1 MNRTSMDDPQQQQQ
15 DEGNGVGPHERM
27 RHQER
32 GRTFDPARLR
42 ELGGRL
48 GAQLEAQARKHPY
61 ATISAAAGLG
71 FVAGSLFGS
80 KLGQVALAAGVGYV
94 AKNVLEGDLA
104 VELLRQAI
112 EKLAPERT

>member
-15 DEGNGVGPHERM
+15 DEGNGVGHHERM
-27 RHQER
+27 RHRER
-32 GRTFDPARLR
+32 VRTFDPARLR

-48 GAQLEAQARKHPY
+48 GAQLEAHARKHPY

-80 KLGQVALAAGVGYV
+80 KLGQVALAAGAGYV